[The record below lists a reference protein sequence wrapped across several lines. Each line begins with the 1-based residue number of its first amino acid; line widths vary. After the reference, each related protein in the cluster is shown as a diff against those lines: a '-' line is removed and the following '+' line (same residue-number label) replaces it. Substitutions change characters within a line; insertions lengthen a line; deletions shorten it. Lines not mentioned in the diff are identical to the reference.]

1 MCDEDQQYTRRD
13 LIQLMGLLAGSS
25 LCASR
30 QLQAAA
36 AQSSA
41 ATTQTKQANPKVRI
55 GYIPITDATP
65 LLVAYQNKLFQQ
77 QGLDVDP
84 PVLFRSW
91 AQLIEAFLSGN
102 VNVIHLLSPMAVW
115 TRFSSRFPAKVVAWN
130 HIAGSALTVQRHINR
145 LEQLGGQYL
154 AIPFW
159 YSVHNV
165 VLQAM
170 LRHAGL
176 EVITKPDQKLSR
188 KQVGLI
194 VLSPSDMPPALVSA
208 QIAGYLVA
216 EPFNAMAEHLKIGK
230 ILRFSGDVWKQHACC
245 VVFMHERD
253 LQQRPEWTQKVVTS
267 IVQAQHW
274 CRQHRSATAQLLSR
288 EHQPRLTPHIHAV
301 LQQVLHPGAQK
312 YQYYLRHGAIKHR
325 HWPLARIDFQP
336 YPFESYTVEL
346 IKRMRDTQVEGSR
359 VFLDQLDPVQAA
371 RQLVDDRFVKK
382 AIHQLGGMQAFGL
395 PESFQRQEVF
405 QL

>member
-1 MCDEDQQYTRRD
+1 MCDDDQQYTRRD
-13 LIQLMGLLAGSS
+13 LIQLMGLWTGAQ
-25 LCASR
+25 LCTPLEAIAAPH
-30 QLQAAA
+30 QAAPT
-36 AQSSA
+36 QSH
-41 ATTQTKQANPKVRI
+41 PRVRI

-77 QGLDVDP
+77 QGLAVDP

-91 AQLIEAFLSGN
+91 AQLIEAFLSGS

-115 TRFSSRFPAKVVAWN
+115 TRFSSRFPAKIVAWN
-130 HIAGSALTVQRHINR
+130 HVAGSALTVQKHIHSI
-145 LEQLGGQYL
+145 EALGGHYV

-176 EVITKPDQKLSR
+176 RVITKPDQELGPKD
-188 KQVGLI
+188 VGLI
-194 VLSPSDMPPALVSA
+194 VLAPSDMPPALVSG
-208 QIAGYLVA
+208 QIAAYLVA

-230 ILRFSGDVWKQHACC
+230 ILRFTGDVWKQHACC

-253 LQQRPEWTQKVVTS
+253 LAERPEWTQKVVNS

-274 CRQHRSATAQLLSR
+274 CRQHRGETAQLLSR

-301 LQQVLHPGAQK
+301 LAQVLQPGAAK
-312 YQYYLRHGAIKHR
+312 YQAYLRQGAIKHS
-325 HWPLARIDFQP
+325 H
-336 YPFESYTVEL
+336 
-346 IKRMRDTQVEGSR
+346 
-359 VFLDQLDPVQAA
+359 
-371 RQLVDDRFVKK
+371 
-382 AIHQLGGMQAFGL
+382 
-395 PESFQRQEVF
+395 
-405 QL
+405 